1 MQNFLNIFWIQMNL
15 SMVEASDPNSIEEVS
30 LAYENVKQVDC
41 LDVSKEGTIYP
52 KHVLFVVSIKF
63 VF

>member
-1 MQNFLNIFWIQMNL
+1 MNL